1 MPDPTDNVVTLE
13 EGSKDWLKWR
23 KLATVPEP
31 GQRSA
36 LWFLTTRILGLE
48 PLIPMTIP
56 AHYSMCLFAE
66 RATGIPEID
75 EARIQLIQVPRGFG
89 KSAII
94 TKGIPIMRLISG
106 YVKETGIKKDYSV
119 GIANEKQEL
128 ANAFLAQIKLE
139 FESNQ
144 LLQVLFPEVIP
155 KDFRKTTWAADRIV
169 LERERPRPTSPSV
182 LAAGVGATVTGV
194 HVDEWIVD
202 DPISQNAAE
211 NALRGSFSEI
221 EATNRWFNRL
231 EPLLCS
237 PKRDK
242 ITVIGTPWWVGDTYH
257 YIEGTERQPGLWGHG
272 EPLQTFLWTLRLP
285 NGTSQTLTLYKRG
298 EMAIYRRPAIHNGR
312 SIFPERWNLEEL
324 QMIERQDPAF
334 YQANYMLAPAE
345 GADSA
350 FKMEWLKEY
359 EWDATRNNIRY
370 KDELGKLQ
378 YVRTK
383 DLTTWIS
390 IDPAFSKRSNAAK
403 TAIAVVGSDGKRF
416 FLLEDFAEKGIEA
429 DAIGWQAAQFAQT
442 YRPQMIFL
450 ETIVAQRVLVKP
462 LKSALE
468 AAHVNPIPFVH
479 EIASHGRQSKEL
491 RIYGLQPWFRAG
503 QFYIHPSHVNFK
515 DEYAAFPR
523 GSQRDFLDALS
534 FQIEPGWQKLEQMTG
549 SGSMTGADDYN
560 TAALARYKNSL
571 GKGGGY

>member
-1 MPDPTDNVVTLE
+1 MPEPTDNIVTLE
-13 EGSKDWLKWR
+13 EGSKDWHKWR
-23 KLATVPEP
+23 EMATIAVP

-75 EARIQLIQVPRGFG
+75 EARVQLIQVPRGFG
-89 KSAII
+89 KSAIV
-94 TKGIPIMRLISG
+94 TKGIPIQRLISG
-106 YVKETGIKKDYSV
+106 YVKGTGIKRDYSV

-182 LAAGVGATVTGV
+182 IAAGVGATVTGI

-242 ITVIGTPWWVGDTYH
+242 ITVIGTPWWVGDTYY
-257 YIEGTERQPGLWGHG
+257 YIEGTERSPGLWGHG

-298 EMAIYRRPAIHNGR
+298 ELAIYRRPAITNGR
-312 SIFPERWNLEEL
+312 SIFPERWTVDEL
-324 QMIERQDPAF
+324 RMIERQDPAF

-345 GADSA
+345 GADAA
-350 FKMEWLKEY
+350 FKLDWLNEF
-359 EWDATRNNIRY
+359 EWDATRKSIHF
-370 KDELGKLQ
+370 KDELGNLQ
-378 YVRTK
+378 YVRIR

-429 DAIGWQAAQFAQT
+429 DAIGWQAAQFAAT
-442 YRPQMIFL
+442 YKPITIFI

-462 LKSALE
+462 LKTALE
-468 AAHVNPIPFVH
+468 EAHVHPPPFVH
-479 EIASHGRQSKEL
+479 EIVSHGRQSKEL

-534 FQIEPGWQKLEQMTG
+534 FQIEPGWQKLEDMTG
-549 SGSMTGADDYN
+549 SGSMTEAEDYN
-560 TAALARYKNSL
+560 TAALNRFKASL